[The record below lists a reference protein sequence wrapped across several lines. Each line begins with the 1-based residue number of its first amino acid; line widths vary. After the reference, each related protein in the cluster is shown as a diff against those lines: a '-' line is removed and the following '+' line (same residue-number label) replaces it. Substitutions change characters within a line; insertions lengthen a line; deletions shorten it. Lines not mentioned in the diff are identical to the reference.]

1 MASLPIRPQ
10 SRTRTHKEE
19 TLKKPI
25 RAALATAAILT
36 ALAPG
41 LASAQAFPSKPV
53 KYVVPFAPGG
63 PTDTFSRALT
73 GRLAEQMGQP
83 VIVENIPGAG
93 ASIGMDR
100 VAKSA
105 PDGYTIGLATTGT
118 HAINPALYGPRLTY
132 NALKDFSPLS
142 IAVGYINILV
152 VNPNVPAKSVGELV
166 AYAKANTGKVN
177 FGSAGNGSSNHLSGE
192 LLKSLTGAP
201 MQHIPYK
208 GSGPALVDVI
218 GGQLTFMF
226 DSPSTVMP
234 QIRGG
239 KIRALAVTTAKRSA
253 HAPEIPT
260 MEESGMPGYSE
271 AGSDLWYGIV
281 GPAGIPR
288 PIVEKLNT
296 EIVKALRSPELA
308 EKLKVQYLDAWPT
321 TPEEFQRVIESD
333 NLKWGKIVKASGA
346 KID

>member
-1 MASLPIRPQ
+1 MKNLPGIAVVLSLALMAGAADAQTFP
-10 SRTRTHKEE
+10 T
-19 TLKKPI
+19 KPI
-25 RAALATAAILT
+25 
-36 ALAPG
+36 
-41 LASAQAFPSKPV
+41 

-73 GRLAEQMGQP
+73 GRLAEQLGQP

-93 ASIGMDR
+93 AAIGMDR
-100 VAKSA
+100 VAKSP

-132 NALKDFSPLS
+132 NALKDFSPLTV
-142 IAVGYINILV
+142 AVGYINILV
-152 VNPNVPAKSVGELV
+152 VNPNVPAKTVGDLV
-166 AYAKANTGKVN
+166 AYAKSNPGKVN

-208 GSGPALVDVI
+208 GSGPALTDVM

-226 DSPSTVMP
+226 DSPVTVLP
-234 QIRGG
+234 QIRAG
-239 KIRALAVTTAKRSA
+239 KVRALAVTTAKRSA
-253 HAPEIPT
+253 YAPEIPT
-260 MEESGMPGYSE
+260 MDESGMPGYSE

-288 PIVEKLNT
+288 PVVDKLNA
-296 EIVKALRSPELA
+296 ELVRALRSPEMT
-308 EKLKVQYLDAWPT
+308 ERLKAQYLEAWPT
-321 TPEEFQRVIESD
+321 TPEEFQKIIEAD
-333 NLKWGKIVKASGA
+333 HAKWGKIVRASGA

>member
-1 MASLPIRPQ
+1 MNNLPGIAVAIALIAGSAHAQTFPA
-10 SRTRTHKEE
+10 
-19 TLKKPI
+19 KPI
-25 RAALATAAILT
+25 
-36 ALAPG
+36 
-41 LASAQAFPSKPV
+41 

-73 GRLAEQMGQP
+73 GRLAEQLGQP
-83 VIVENIPGAG
+83 VIVENIAGAG

-100 VAKSA
+100 VAKSP

-132 NALKDFSPLS
+132 NALKDFSPLTV
-142 IAVGYINILV
+142 AVGYINILV
-152 VNPNVPAKSVGELV
+152 VNPNVPAKSVGDLV
-166 AYAKANTGKVN
+166 AYAKANPGKVN

-208 GSGPALVDVI
+208 GSGPALTDVM

-226 DSPSTVMP
+226 DSPVTVLP
-234 QIRGG
+234 QIRAG
-239 KIRALAVTTAKRSA
+239 KVRALAVTTAKRSA
-253 HAPEIPT
+253 YAPEIPT
-260 MEESGMPGYSE
+260 MDESGMPGYSE

-281 GPAGIPR
+281 GPAAIPR
-288 PIVEKLNT
+288 PVVDKLNA
-296 EIVKALRSPELA
+296 EIVKALRSPEMT
-308 EKLKVQYLDAWPT
+308 ERLKAQYLDAWPT
-321 TPEEFQRVIESD
+321 TPEEFQKIIEAD
-333 NLKWGKIVKASGA
+333 HAKWGKIVRASGA

>member
-1 MASLPIRPQ
+1 VKES
-10 SRTRTHKEE
+10 SRAV
-19 TLKKPI
+19 
-25 RAALATAAILT
+25 AALVLT
-36 ALAPG
+36 ALCSSGA
-41 LASAQAFPSKPV
+41 LSTAWAQAYPNKPL

-73 GRLAEQMGQP
+73 GKLAEQLGQP
-83 VIVENIPGAG
+83 VVVENIPGAG

-132 NALKDFSPLS
+132 NALKDFSPLT

-152 VNPNVPAKSVGELV
+152 VNPSVPAKSVGELV
-166 AYAKANTGKVN
+166 AYAKANPGKVN

-208 GSGPALVDVI
+208 GSGPALTDVM

-226 DSPSTVMP
+226 DSPVTVLP
-234 QIRGG
+234 QVRGG
-239 KIRALAVTTAKRSA
+239 KIRALAVTTVKRSA

-260 MEESGMPGYSE
+260 MDESGMPGYSE

-288 PIVEKLNT
+288 PIVDRLNT
-296 EIVKALRSPELA
+296 EIIRALRSPEMV
-308 EKLKVQYLDAWPT
+308 ERLKVQYLDAWPT
-321 TPEEFQRVIESD
+321 TPEEFQKIIESD
-333 NLKWGKIVKASGA
+333 NAKWSKIVRASGA
-346 KID
+346 RID

>member
-1 MASLPIRPQ
+1 MKNLPGIAVVLSLALIAGAACAQTFPA
-10 SRTRTHKEE
+10 
-19 TLKKPI
+19 KPI
-25 RAALATAAILT
+25 
-36 ALAPG
+36 
-41 LASAQAFPSKPV
+41 

-73 GRLAEQMGQP
+73 GRLAEQLGQP

-100 VAKSA
+100 VAKSP

-132 NALKDFSPLS
+132 NALKDFSPLTV
-142 IAVGYINILV
+142 AVGYINILV
-152 VNPNVPAKSVGELV
+152 VNPNVPAKSVGDLV
-166 AYAKANTGKVN
+166 AYAKANPGKVN

-208 GSGPALVDVI
+208 GSGPALTDVM

-226 DSPSTVMP
+226 DSPVTVLP
-234 QIRGG
+234 QIRAG
-239 KIRALAVTTAKRSA
+239 KVRALAVTTAKRSA
-253 HAPEIPT
+253 YAPEIPT
-260 MEESGMPGYSE
+260 MDESGMPGYSE

-288 PIVEKLNT
+288 PVVDKLNA
-296 EIVKALRSPELA
+296 EIVKALRSPEMT
-308 EKLKVQYLDAWPT
+308 ERLKAQYLDAWPT
-321 TPEEFQRVIESD
+321 TPEEFQKIIEAD
-333 NLKWGKIVKASGA
+333 HAKWGKIVRASGA

>member
-1 MASLPIRPQ
+1 M
-10 SRTRTHKEE
+10 
-19 TLKKPI
+19 KPLFRI
-25 RAALATAAILT
+25 AAILT
-36 ALAPG
+36 ALVLLPG
-41 LASAQAFPSKPV
+41 TAAAQTFPNKPL

-73 GRLAEQMGQP
+73 SRLAEQLGQP

-132 NALKDFSPLS
+132 NALKDFSPLT

-152 VNPNVPAKSVGELV
+152 VNPNVPVKSVGELV
-166 AYAKANTGKVN
+166 AYAKANPGKVN

-208 GSGPALVDVI
+208 GSGPALTDVM

-226 DSPSTVMP
+226 DSPSTVLP

-239 KIRALAVTTAKRSA
+239 KVRALAVTTAKRSA
-253 HAPEIPT
+253 YAPEIPT
-260 MEESGMPGYSE
+260 MDESGLPGYSE

-288 PIVEKLNT
+288 PIVDKLNA
-296 EIVKALRSPELA
+296 EIVKALRSPEMG
-308 EKLKVQYLDAWPT
+308 ERLKTQYLDAWPT
-321 TPEEFQRVIESD
+321 TPEEFQKIIEAD
-333 NLKWGKIVKASGA
+333 NAKWGKIVRASGA

>member
-1 MASLPIRPQ
+1 MKLSFPA
-10 SRTRTHKEE
+10 T
-19 TLKKPI
+19 
-25 RAALATAAILT
+25 ALAAVLT
-36 ALAPG
+36 ALPAG
-41 LASAQAFPSKPV
+41 LAIAQAFPNKPI
-53 KYVVPFAPGG
+53 KYIVPFAPGG

-83 VIVENIPGAG
+83 VIVENVPGAG
-93 ASIGMDR
+93 ASIGMDK

-132 NALKDFSPLS
+132 NALKDFSPLT

-166 AYAKANTGKVN
+166 AYAKANPGKVN

-208 GSGPALVDVI
+208 GSGPALTDVI

-234 QIRGG
+234 QLRGG
-239 KIRALAVTTAKRSA
+239 KVRALAVTTAKRSA
-253 HAPEIPT
+253 HVPDIPT

-281 GPAGIPR
+281 GPAGIPK
-288 PIVEKLNT
+288 PVVDKLNA
-296 EIVKALRSPELA
+296 EIIKALRSPEMA
-308 EKLKVQYLDAWPT
+308 ERLKNQYLDAWPT
-321 TPEEFQRVIESD
+321 TPDEFQKIIEAD
-333 NLKWGKIVKASGA
+333 NAKWGKIVRASGA

>member
-1 MASLPIRPQ
+1 MCLS
-10 SRTRTHKEE
+10 SRGV
-19 TLKKPI
+19 
-25 RAALATAAILT
+25 T
-36 ALAPG
+36 ALVLSALFACAPWST
-41 LASAQAFPSKPV
+41 AWSQSYPSRPI
-53 KYVVPFAPGG
+53 KYVVPFSAGG

-73 GRLAEQMGQP
+73 GKLAEQLGQP
-83 VIVENIPGAG
+83 VVVENIPGAG

-132 NALKDFSPLS
+132 NALKDFSPLTV
-142 IAVGYINILV
+142 AVGYINILV
-152 VNPNVPAKSVGELV
+152 VHPSVPAKNVGELV
-166 AYAKANTGKVN
+166 AYAKANPGKVN

-192 LLKSLTGAP
+192 LLKTLTGAP

-208 GSGPALVDVI
+208 GSGPALTDVI

-226 DSPSTVMP
+226 DSPVTVLP
-234 QIRGG
+234 QLRGG
-239 KIRALAVTTAKRSA
+239 KLRALAVTTAKRSP

-260 MEESGMPGYSE
+260 MDESGMPGYSE

-288 PIVEKLNT
+288 LIVDRLNT
-296 EIVKALRSPELA
+296 EIVRALRSPEMS
-308 EKLKVQYLDAWPT
+308 ERLKAQYLDAWPT
-321 TPEEFQRVIESD
+321 TPEEFQKIIESD
-333 NLKWGKIVKASGA
+333 NAKWGKIVRSSGA

>member
-1 MASLPIRPQ
+1 MKIIFRIAA
-10 SRTRTHKEE
+10 
-19 TLKKPI
+19 TLAGLTLVNGI
-25 RAALATAAILT
+25 AL
-36 ALAPG
+36 
-41 LASAQAFPSKPV
+41 AQAFPVKPI

-73 GRLAEQMGQP
+73 ARLSEQLGQP

-118 HAINPALYGPRLTY
+118 HAINPALYGSRLAY
-132 NALKDFSPLS
+132 NALKDFSPLTV
-142 IAVGYINILV
+142 AVGYINILV
-152 VNPNVPAKSVGELV
+152 VNPGIPVKSVGELI
-166 AYAKANTGKVN
+166 AYAKANPGKVN

-208 GSGPALVDVI
+208 GSGPALTDVI

-226 DSPSTVMP
+226 DSPSTVLP

-253 HAPEIPT
+253 YAPDIPT
-260 MEESGMPGYSE
+260 MDESGMPGYSE

-281 GPAGIPR
+281 GPAGIAR
-288 PIVEKLNT
+288 PVVDKLNG
-296 EIVKALRSPELA
+296 EIVKALRSPELG
-308 EKLKVQYLDAWPT
+308 ERLKTQFLDAWPT
-321 TPEEFQRVIESD
+321 TPEEFQKIIEAD
-333 NLKWGKIVKASGA
+333 LAKWGKIVRASGA

>member
-1 MASLPIRPQ
+1 MKES
-10 SRTRTHKEE
+10 SRAV
-19 TLKKPI
+19 
-25 RAALATAAILT
+25 AALVLAALCSSG
-36 ALAPG
+36 ALSA
-41 LASAQAFPSKPV
+41 AWAQAYPNKPL

-73 GRLAEQMGQP
+73 GKLAEQLGQP
-83 VIVENIPGAG
+83 VVVENIPGAG

-132 NALKDFSPLS
+132 NALKDFSPLT

-152 VNPNVPAKSVGELV
+152 VNPGVPAKSVGELV
-166 AYAKANTGKVN
+166 AYAKANPGKVN

-208 GSGPALVDVI
+208 GSGPALTDVM

-234 QIRGG
+234 QLRGG
-239 KIRALAVTTAKRSA
+239 KVRALAVTTVKRSA

-260 MEESGMPGYSE
+260 MDESGMPGYSE

-288 PIVEKLNT
+288 PIVDRLNT
-296 EIVKALRSPELA
+296 EIIRALRSSEMV
-308 EKLKVQYLDAWPT
+308 ERLKAQYLDAWPT
-321 TPEEFQRVIESD
+321 TPEEFQKIIESD
-333 NLKWGKIVKASGA
+333 NAKWSKIVRASGA
-346 KID
+346 RID

>member
-1 MASLPIRPQ
+1 MKES
-10 SRTRTHKEE
+10 SRAV
-19 TLKKPI
+19 
-25 RAALATAAILT
+25 AALVLT
-36 ALAPG
+36 ALCSSGA
-41 LASAQAFPSKPV
+41 LSTAWAQAYPNKPL

-73 GRLAEQMGQP
+73 GKLAEQLGQP
-83 VIVENIPGAG
+83 VVVENIPGAG

-132 NALKDFSPLS
+132 NALKDFSPLT

-166 AYAKANTGKVN
+166 AYAKANPGKVN

-208 GSGPALVDVI
+208 GSGPALTDVM

-226 DSPSTVMP
+226 DSPVTVLP
-234 QIRGG
+234 QVRGG
-239 KIRALAVTTAKRSA
+239 KIRALAVTTVKRSA

-260 MEESGMPGYSE
+260 MDESGMPGYSE

-288 PIVEKLNT
+288 PIVDRLNT
-296 EIVKALRSPELA
+296 EIIRALRSPEMV
-308 EKLKVQYLDAWPT
+308 ERLKVQYLDAWPT
-321 TPEEFQRVIESD
+321 TPEEFQKIIESD
-333 NLKWGKIVKASGA
+333 NAKWSKIVRASGA
-346 KID
+346 RID

>member
-1 MASLPIRPQ
+1 MKKLFSLAAAFTLAASI
-10 SRTRTHKEE
+10 
-19 TLKKPI
+19 
-25 RAALATAAILT
+25 
-36 ALAPG
+36 PG
-41 LASAQAFPSKPV
+41 PAFAQAFPAKPIR
-53 KYVVPFAPGG
+53 YVVPFAPGG

-73 GRLAEQMGQP
+73 ARLSEQLGQP

-132 NALKDFSPLS
+132 NALKDFSPLTV
-142 IAVGYINILV
+142 AVGYINILV
-152 VNPNVPAKSVGELV
+152 VHPGIPAKSVGELV
-166 AYAKANTGKVN
+166 AYAKANPGKVN

-192 LLKSLTGAP
+192 LLKTLTGAP

-208 GSGPALVDVI
+208 GSAPALADVI

-226 DSPSTVMP
+226 DSPVTVLP

-253 HAPEIPT
+253 YAPEIPT
-260 MEESGMPGYSE
+260 MDESGMPGYSE

-288 PIVEKLNT
+288 PIVDRLNA
-296 EIVKALRSPELA
+296 EIVKALRSSEMA
-308 EKLKVQYLDAWPT
+308 ERLKTQFLDAWPT
-321 TPEEFQRVIESD
+321 TPEEFQKIIESD
-333 NLKWGKIVKASGA
+333 HAKWGKIVRASGA

>member
-1 MASLPIRPQ
+1 VKES
-10 SRTRTHKEE
+10 SRAV
-19 TLKKPI
+19 
-25 RAALATAAILT
+25 AALVLT
-36 ALAPG
+36 ALCSSGA
-41 LASAQAFPSKPV
+41 LSTAWAQAYPNKSL

-73 GRLAEQMGQP
+73 GKLAEQLGQP
-83 VIVENIPGAG
+83 VVVENIPGAG

-132 NALKDFSPLS
+132 NALKDFSPLT

-152 VNPNVPAKSVGELV
+152 VNPSVPAKSVGELV
-166 AYAKANTGKVN
+166 AYAKANPGKVN

-208 GSGPALVDVI
+208 GSGPALTDVM

-226 DSPSTVMP
+226 DSPVTVLP
-234 QIRGG
+234 QVRGG
-239 KIRALAVTTAKRSA
+239 KIRALAVTTVKRSA

-260 MEESGMPGYSE
+260 MDESGMPGYSE

-288 PIVEKLNT
+288 PIVDRLNT
-296 EIVKALRSPELA
+296 EIIRALRSPEMV
-308 EKLKVQYLDAWPT
+308 ERLKVQYLDAWPT
-321 TPEEFQRVIESD
+321 TPEEFQKIIESD
-333 NLKWGKIVKASGA
+333 NAKWSKIVRASGA
-346 KID
+346 RID

>member
-1 MASLPIRPQ
+1 V
-10 SRTRTHKEE
+10 
-19 TLKKPI
+19 KKPSQPVVTLV
-25 RAALATAAILT
+25 AALFTAAL
-36 ALAPG
+36 LPG
-41 LASAQAFPSKPV
+41 VAGAQVFPAKPI

-73 GRLAEQMGQP
+73 LRLADQMGQP

-132 NALKDFSPLS
+132 NALKDFSPLTV
-142 IAVGYINILV
+142 AVGYINILV
-152 VNPNVPAKSVGELV
+152 VNPGVPAKTVGDLV
-166 AYAKANTGKVN
+166 AYAKANPGKVN

-208 GSGPALVDVI
+208 GSGPALTDVI

-226 DSPSTVMP
+226 DSPVTVLP

-239 KIRALAVTTAKRSA
+239 KIRALAVTTAKRSP

-260 MEESGMPGYSE
+260 MDESGMPGYSE

-288 PIVEKLNT
+288 PIVDKLNA
-296 EIVKALRSPELA
+296 EIVKALRSPEMT
-308 EKLKVQYLDAWPT
+308 ERLKAQYLDAWPT
-321 TPEEFQRVIESD
+321 TPEEFQKIIEAD
-333 NLKWGKIVKASGA
+333 HAKWGKIVRASGA

>member
-1 MASLPIRPQ
+1 MKKS
-10 SRTRTHKEE
+10 SRA
-19 TLKKPI
+19 I
-25 RAALATAAILT
+25 AALALT
-36 ALAPG
+36 AFFSSGAVST
-41 LASAQAFPSKPV
+41 AWAQAYPNKPLR
-53 KYVVPFAPGG
+53 YVVPFAPGG

-73 GRLAEQMGQP
+73 GKLAEQLGQP
-83 VIVENIPGAG
+83 VVVENIPGAG

-132 NALKDFSPLS
+132 NALKDFSPLT

-152 VNPNVPAKSVGELV
+152 VNPNVPARSVGELV
-166 AYAKANTGKVN
+166 AYAKANPGKVN

-208 GSGPALVDVI
+208 GSGPALTDVM

-234 QIRGG
+234 QLRGG
-239 KIRALAVTTAKRSA
+239 KVRALAVTTVERSA
-253 HAPEIPT
+253 HAPDIPT
-260 MEESGMPGYSE
+260 MDESGMPGYAE

-288 PIVEKLNT
+288 PIVDRLNA
-296 EIVKALRSPELA
+296 EIIRALRSPEMV
-308 EKLKVQYLDAWPT
+308 ERLKVQYLDAWPT
-321 TPEEFQRVIESD
+321 TPEEFQKIIESD
-333 NLKWGKIVKASGA
+333 NAKWGKIVRASGA
-346 KID
+346 RID

>member
-1 MASLPIRPQ
+1 MPRRATAL
-10 SRTRTHKEE
+10 
-19 TLKKPI
+19 
-25 RAALATAAILT
+25 AALATALCVT
-36 ALAPG
+36 LPG
-41 LASAQAFPSKPV
+41 VAWPQAFPSKPI

-73 GRLAEQMGQP
+73 GLLSTQLGQP

-132 NALKDFSPLS
+132 NALKDFSPLTV
-142 IAVGYINILV
+142 AVGYINILV
-152 VNPNVPAKSVGELV
+152 VNPNVPARTVGELV
-166 AYAKANTGKVN
+166 AYAKANPGKVN

-208 GSGPALVDVI
+208 GSGPALTDVI

-226 DSPSTVMP
+226 DSPSTVVP
-234 QIRGG
+234 QLRGG
-239 KIRALAVTTAKRSA
+239 KVRALAVTTAKRSV
-253 HAPEIPT
+253 HVPDIPT
-260 MEESGMPGYSE
+260 MTESGMPGYSE

-288 PIVEKLNT
+288 PIVERLNS
-296 EIVKALRSPELA
+296 EIVKALRSPEMA
-308 EKLKVQYLDAWPT
+308 ERLKAQFLDAWPT
-321 TPEEFQRVIESD
+321 TPEEFYKIIESD
-333 NLKWGKIVKASGA
+333 LAKWGKIVKASGA
-346 KID
+346 KVD

>member
-1 MASLPIRPQ
+1 VKES
-10 SRTRTHKEE
+10 SRAV
-19 TLKKPI
+19 
-25 RAALATAAILT
+25 AALVLT
-36 ALAPG
+36 ALCSSGA
-41 LASAQAFPSKPV
+41 LSTAWAQAYPNKPL

-73 GRLAEQMGQP
+73 GKLAEQLGQP
-83 VIVENIPGAG
+83 VVVENIPGAG

-132 NALKDFSPLS
+132 NALKDFSPLT

-152 VNPNVPAKSVGELV
+152 VNPSVPAKSVGELV
-166 AYAKANTGKVN
+166 AYAKANPGKVN

-208 GSGPALVDVI
+208 GSGPALTDVM

-234 QIRGG
+234 QLRGG
-239 KIRALAVTTAKRSA
+239 KVRALAVTTVKRSA

-260 MEESGMPGYSE
+260 MDESGMPGYSE

-288 PIVEKLNT
+288 PIVDRLNT
-296 EIVKALRSPELA
+296 EIIRALRSPEMV
-308 EKLKVQYLDAWPT
+308 ERLKVQYLDAWPT
-321 TPEEFQRVIESD
+321 TPEEFQKIIESD
-333 NLKWGKIVKASGA
+333 NAKWSKIVRASGA
-346 KID
+346 RID

>member
-1 MASLPIRPQ
+1 MKES
-10 SRTRTHKEE
+10 SRAV
-19 TLKKPI
+19 
-25 RAALATAAILT
+25 AALVLT
-36 ALAPG
+36 ALCSSGA
-41 LASAQAFPSKPV
+41 LSTAWAQAYPNKPL

-73 GRLAEQMGQP
+73 GKLAEQLGQP
-83 VIVENIPGAG
+83 VVVENIPGAG

-132 NALKDFSPLS
+132 NALKDFSPLT

-152 VNPNVPAKSVGELV
+152 VNPSVPAKSVGELV
-166 AYAKANTGKVN
+166 AYAKANPGKVN

-208 GSGPALVDVI
+208 GSGPALTDVM

-226 DSPSTVMP
+226 DSPVTVLP
-234 QIRGG
+234 QVRGG
-239 KIRALAVTTAKRSA
+239 KIRALAVTTVKRSA

-260 MEESGMPGYSE
+260 MDESGMPGYSE

-288 PIVEKLNT
+288 PIVDRLNT
-296 EIVKALRSPELA
+296 EIIRALRSPEMV
-308 EKLKVQYLDAWPT
+308 ERLKVQYLDAWPT
-321 TPEEFQRVIESD
+321 TPEEFQKIIESD
-333 NLKWGKIVKASGA
+333 NAKWSKIVRASGA
-346 KID
+346 RID

>member
-1 MASLPIRPQ
+1 MKTLIR
-10 SRTRTHKEE
+10 TTAGV
-19 TLKKPI
+19 T
-25 RAALATAAILT
+25 AALATL
-36 ALAPG
+36 ALLSGPAF
-41 LASAQAFPSKPV
+41 SQAFPSKPI
-53 KYVVPFAPGG
+53 KYIVPFAPGG

-83 VIVENIPGAG
+83 VVVENIPGAG
-93 ASIGMDR
+93 AAIGMDR

-118 HAINPALYGPRLTY
+118 HAINPALYGPRLAY

-152 VNPNVPAKSVGELV
+152 VNPNVPVKSVGELV
-166 AYAKANTGKVN
+166 AYAKANPGKVN

-192 LLKSLTGAP
+192 LLKSLTSAP

-226 DSPSTVMP
+226 DSPSTVVP
-234 QIRGG
+234 QLRGG

-253 HAPEIPT
+253 HVPEIPT
-260 MEESGMPGYSE
+260 MDESGLPGYSE

-281 GPAGIPR
+281 GPAGIPK
-288 PIVEKLNT
+288 PVVDKLNA

-308 EKLKVQYLDAWPT
+308 ERLKVQFLDAWPT
-321 TPEEFQRVIESD
+321 TPEEFQKVIESD
-333 NLKWGKIVKASGA
+333 YAKWGKIVRASGA
-346 KID
+346 KVD